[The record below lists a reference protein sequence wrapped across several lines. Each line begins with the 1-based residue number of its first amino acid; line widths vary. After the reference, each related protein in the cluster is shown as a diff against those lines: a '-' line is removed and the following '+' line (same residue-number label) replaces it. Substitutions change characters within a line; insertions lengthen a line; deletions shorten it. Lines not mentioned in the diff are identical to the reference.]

1 MSAEEK
7 RWRKITADYDKTQD
21 IIKKRRQHTQDAYM
35 ADCTGHGKRVDFASR
50 DDSTW
55 LLLVM
60 FPVYMIAC
68 GYLAYKCYPIRKEI
82 TYVLLVIMWLSYG
95 AALLI

>member
-1 MSAEEK
+1 MTRHKTLSKKDDSIPK
-7 RWRKITADYDKTQD
+7 RPVWLIVLVTISVLPVVGWPFLMMEY
-21 IIKKRRQHTQDAYM
+21 
-35 ADCTGHGKRVDFASR
+35 DFASR